1 MPFLNQDETS
11 EEIAKLAEPDPEFTE
26 VGNLPSLCISTREKT
41 ITNTPQLLAT
51 TPQPTLEISY
61 PVVQILRQRSLAIER
76 ERTALAISS
85 GRHEETRSIP
95 MRDGFSSEIRIHR
108 PKSPPATGS
117 PLVVLIFGGGF
128 FMGNCLQ
135 MGSIARALTDLHGA
149 TVVCISYRLA
159 PEFPWPQAHY
169 DGWDSLLWIADNASS
184 LGASTSAGFVLG
196 GSSAGGNIAAVLA
209 QKSLAEPLAAPLT
222 GLWMDVSMLFANP
235 ENCPEKY
242 KPLYLSHTQNEN
254 APGLLSKQAI
264 AYIRSASKGDG
275 SSPDFSPINAENA
288 HVGMPRTFMQAAGMD
303 SYRDDSVI
311 YACMLKEH
319 GVDVRLKVYP
329 GVPHGHANIWP
340 GLRVS
345 REAKVDTLEGLGWLL
360 RGEVEGEE
368 GREKISAVMEAVAG
382 PDLGAKHKM
391 K

>member
-1 MPFLNQDETS
+1 MPVLTQNETP

-26 VGNLPSLCISTREKT
+26 VGYQPSRIIQAKT
-41 ITNTPQLLAT
+41 ILTTPQLLAK

-61 PVVQILRQRSLAIER
+61 PVVQMLRQRSLAIEQ
-76 ERTALAISS
+76 ERTASAIAS
-85 GRHEETRSIP
+85 GRHEETRTVP
-95 MRDGFSSEIRIHR
+95 MRDGFESEIRIHR
-108 PKSPPATGS
+108 PKSPPVTGS

-159 PEFPWPQAHY
+159 PEHPWPQAHH
-169 DGWDSLLWIADNASS
+169 DAWDNLLWIASNASS
-184 LGASTSAGFVLG
+184 LGANTDAGFVLG
-196 GSSAGGNIAAVLA
+196 GSSAGGNIAAVLT
-209 QKSLAEPLAAPLT
+209 QKSLSEPLAAPLT

-242 KPLYLSHTQNEN
+242 KHLYISHTQNEN

-264 AYIRSASKGDG
+264 TYIRSASKGDG
-275 SSPDFSPINAENA
+275 FSPDFSPINAANP

-311 YACMLKEH
+311 YACMLKGN
-319 GVDVRLKVYP
+319 GVEVRLKVYP
-329 GVPHGHANIWP
+329 GVPHGHANLWP
-340 GLRVS
+340 GLKVS
-345 REAKVDTLEGLGWLL
+345 KEAKVDTLEGLGWLL
-360 RGEVEGEE
+360 RREVDGE
-368 GREKISAVMEAVAG
+368 RESERERISAVMDSVAG
-382 PDLGAKHKM
+382 PDLGAKHKV

>member
-1 MPFLNQDETS
+1 
-11 EEIAKLAEPDPEFTE
+11 
-26 VGNLPSLCISTREKT
+26 
-41 ITNTPQLLAT
+41 
-51 TPQPTLEISY
+51 
-61 PVVQILRQRSLAIER
+61 
-76 ERTALAISS
+76 
-85 GRHEETRSIP
+85 
-95 MRDGFSSEIRIHR
+95 
-108 PKSPPATGS
+108 
-117 PLVVLIFGGGF
+117 
-128 FMGNCLQ
+128 MGNCLQ

-159 PEFPWPQAHY
+159 PEFPWPQAHH
-169 DGWDSLLWIADNASS
+169 DAWDSLLWIAANASS

-222 GLWMDVSMLFANP
+222 GLWMDVSMLFAQP
-235 ENCPEKY
+235 ENCPERY
-242 KPLYLSHTQNEN
+242 KHLYLSHAQNEN

-264 AYIRSASKGDG
+264 QYIRSASKGDG
-275 SSPDFSPINAENA
+275 SSPDFSPVNAANP

-311 YACMLKEH
+311 YACLLREN
-319 GVDVRLKVYP
+319 GVDVRLRVYP

-345 REAKVDTLEGLGWLL
+345 GEAKVDTLEGLGWLL
-360 RGEVEGEE
+360 GGEVEG
-368 GREKISAVMEAVAG
+368 GRERIAKVIEELAE
-382 PDLGAKHKM
+382 PDLGVKHKV